1 MAEQKS
7 AAPVN
12 QSTPEKKL
20 LEIIENTNA
29 ASAAVGKSEA
39 VRRIAKAKPFDFKG
53 FLDKAKALFS
63 PKALLNFDFAKINA
77 GLLVLALAMVVYVG
91 VNVVSY
97 QQGSQKKIDLSFE
110 GTLNSSA
117 KTASLFQEALPMLT
131 SDYLDAIVR
140 KIEGRDLFKPFD
152 TQKRSSGTGASA
164 GRQMDLIKN
173 FKLVGVSLADN
184 PKDSYAMIEDTNAKV
199 TYFLKQDETIQGL
212 KVAEIQSD
220 RVVFSYQ
227 DQQVEL
233 R

>member
-1 MAEQKS
+1 MVEQKS
-7 AAPVN
+7 AAPAS

-20 LEIIENTNA
+20 LEIIENPTA

-53 FLDKAKALFS
+53 LSGKAKALFS
-63 PKALLNFDFAKINA
+63 PKALLNLDFAKINVV
-77 GLLVLALAMVVYVG
+77 LLVSALAMMVYVG

-97 QQGSQKKIDLSFE
+97 QQSSQKKIDFSLE
-110 GTLNSSA
+110 GTLNSSV
-117 KTASLFQEALPMLT
+117 KTASLFQEALPIL
-131 SDYLDAIVR
+131 SNDYLDAIIR

-152 TQKRSSGTGASA
+152 SQKKGSSAGGP
-164 GRQMDLIKN
+164 GRQMDLVKN
-173 FKLVGVSLADN
+173 FRLVGVSLADN

-212 KVAEIQSD
+212 KVADIQSD